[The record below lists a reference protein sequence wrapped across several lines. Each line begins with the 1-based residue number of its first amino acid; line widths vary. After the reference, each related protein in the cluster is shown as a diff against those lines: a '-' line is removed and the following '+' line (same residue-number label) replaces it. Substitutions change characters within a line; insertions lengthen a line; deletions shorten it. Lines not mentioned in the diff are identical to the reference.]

1 MLKLAQK
8 KQFLLSYSTIT
19 NEKGIQGDYINTS
32 HPDERVKP
40 LKSMAKKKLEN
51 LSLTDWTAWRD
62 YSGKCHVKETLMTT
76 KMMMKLTGNLLF
88 RPQSY

>member
-1 MLKLAQK
+1 M
-8 KQFLLSYSTIT
+8 
-19 NEKGIQGDYINTS
+19 
-32 HPDERVKP
+32 KP

-62 YSGKCHVKETLMTT
+62 YSGKCHVKETLMTI